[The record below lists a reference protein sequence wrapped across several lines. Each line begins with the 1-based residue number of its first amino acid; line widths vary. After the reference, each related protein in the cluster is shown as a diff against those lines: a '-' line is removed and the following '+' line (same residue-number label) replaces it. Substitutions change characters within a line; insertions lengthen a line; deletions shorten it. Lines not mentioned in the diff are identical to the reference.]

1 MTEEASVPSPDRFNA
16 ATNDTDEET
25 GRLTGASRIRLLVV
39 LLTMVLF
46 SEVAV
51 LQVSMVAIILPKL
64 GAAFPAA
71 GNSISWSITILGVVG
86 GATLA
91 LTGKAGDLWGKK
103 NVLMACALFF
113 LVGTLLCAVAT
124 SWPVFLVG
132 RGLGGVAYGMAV
144 IQYGLVRDLLPR
156 RWIPIA
162 VAFIG
167 TGFGLASIIGPLVCG
182 VLIDHFSWRSVFWFL
197 IIYSLVMWVPFI
209 ILVPETKLR
218 VRQRFD
224 TIGAALLGAGV
235 GLALIY
241 LSQGSSWG
249 WGNIDCLA
257 YLLGGLAGLAA
268 FVWWERRTAEPMMEL
283 ALLAKPVLVVMFAM
297 QFFITGFQA
306 VLAIIISYIFETP
319 KQAVLNQQIIAG
331 AAAQYHQPASV
342 ISQFVHFAGDL
353 SYAQGYSVLQLAER
367 VTIWSAVFTM
377 IFGPVGG
384 WLSRKIGAR
393 IPLIVGIAALI
404 AASALWIGWHSTW
417 VDQDTIGILYGLGAG
432 FYFGAYPNVVL
443 DTVPASRQGVTTGMI
458 QVFGAIGT
466 SVGSALL
473 ISILSSHPYQI
484 VAQTSA
490 TAAPSISNVPQVYS
504 NSGFSSAYL
513 LLGAVPCAIALIGA
527 LVLRAG
533 RLPARGGAPLA
544 EPTATT
550 SGVPIA

>member
-1 MTEEASVPSPDRFNA
+1 MTEEARVPSPDPNSA
-16 ATNDTDEET
+16 LVDDNGDDT
-25 GRLTGASRIRLLVV
+25 GRLNGASTLRLMLV

-64 GAAFPAA
+64 GAAFPQA

-86 GATLA
+86 GASLA
-91 LTGKAGDLWGKK
+91 LIGKAGDLWGKK
-103 NVLMACALFF
+103 RLLMVCALFF

-124 SWPVFLVG
+124 SWTVFLLG

-156 RWIPIA
+156 KWIPIA

-197 IIYSLVMWVPFI
+197 IIYSAVMWVPFI
-209 ILVPETKLR
+209 LLVPETKLR

-224 TIGAALLGAGV
+224 TVGAALLGVGV
-235 GLALIY
+235 ALALIY
-241 LSQGSSWG
+241 LSQGASWG
-249 WGNIDCLA
+249 WGRIDCLA
-257 YLLGGLAGLAA
+257 YLFGGIVGLAA
-268 FVWWERRTAEPMMEL
+268 FVWWERRTADPMLEL
-283 ALLAKPVLVVMFAM
+283 SLLVKPTIVILLGL
-297 QFFITGFQA
+297 QFLITGTQA
-306 VLAIIISYIFETP
+306 ILSIIISYIFETP
-319 KQAVLNQQIIAG
+319 KAAVLNQQIIAG
-331 AAAQYHQPASV
+331 AAATYHQPASV
-342 ISQFVHFAGDL
+342 VAQFLHFAGDL
-353 SYAQGYSVLQLAER
+353 GYAQGYSVLQMAER
-367 VTIWSAVFTM
+367 VTIWSAIFTM
-377 IFGPVGG
+377 IFGPLGG
-384 WLSRKIGAR
+384 WLSRKVGAR
-393 IPLIVGIAALI
+393 IPLVIGVVALI

-417 VDQDTIGILYGLGAG
+417 VDQDSIGILYGLGAG
-432 FYFGAYPNVVL
+432 FYFGSYPNVIL
-443 DTVPASRQGVTTGMI
+443 DTVPASRQGITTGMI
-458 QVFGAIGT
+458 QVFGSIGT

-490 TAAPSISNVPQVYS
+490 TAKPIISNVPQVYT
-504 NSGFSSAYL
+504 NSGFQSAYL
-513 LLGAVPCAIALIGA
+513 LLGVIPCAIALVGA
-527 LVLRAG
+527 VVIRGG
-533 RLPARGGAPLA
+533 RLPARGGAPLV